1 LDPETVSAYIVAT
14 FEPMRRGLAEILSGA
29 PEVDLLGVA
38 PSLDVMVDE
47 EGYKADVVVIDL
59 HAILGTDTA
68 AIAQRIV
75 EWIPKMKILF
85 LGDAQE
91 AMSQG
96 FESLSPTLML
106 HTVGFMFRTGSAK
119 RLVRAVE
126 LVGTG
131 TFVCETDVIKT
142 ALGRLA
148 KSAVS
153 VVNTDGQLSERE
165 VEVLALVAR
174 GRTNRE
180 IARELF
186 VSEGTIKAHV
196 SHIMSKAGVERRS
209 NLVKYALDHGILLA
223 DD

>member
-1 LDPETVSAYIVAT
+1 VEPDTITAYIVAT
-14 FEPMRRGLAEILSGA
+14 FEPMRRGLVETLSSA
-29 PEVDLLGVA
+29 PDIELVGQA
-38 PSLDVMVDE
+38 GSLETMVDE
-47 EGYKADVVVIDL
+47 EGYKADVLVIDL
-59 HAILGTDTA
+59 HAIQGADTA
-68 AIAQRIV
+68 QLGRRILD
-75 EWIPKMKILF
+75 WIPKMKILF

-106 HTVGFMFRTGSAK
+106 HTVGFVFRTGSA
-119 RLVRAVE
+119 RRIVRAVE
-126 LVGTG
+126 LVGSG

-153 VVNTDGQLSERE
+153 VVNVDGQLSERE
-165 VEVLALVAR
+165 LEVLALVAQ

-180 IARELF
+180 IARELY

-196 SHIMSKAGVERRS
+196 SHIMGKAGVERRS
-209 NLVKYALDHGILLA
+209 SLVKYALDHGISLA
-223 DD
+223 EE

>member
-1 LDPETVSAYIVAT
+1 
-14 FEPMRRGLAEILSGA
+14 MRRGLAEILGSA
-29 PEVDLLGVA
+29 PGIKLIGDAATLEL
-38 PSLDVMVDE
+38 MVEE
-47 EGYKADVVVIDL
+47 EGYKADVLVIDL
-59 HAILGTDTA
+59 HAIKGVDTA
-68 AIAQRIV
+68 AVHARII
-75 EWIPKMKILF
+75 EWVPKMKILF

-96 FESLSPTLML
+96 FESLSPTLLL
-106 HTVGFMFRTGSAK
+106 HTVGFIFRTGSAR

-126 LVGTG
+126 LVGSG

-142 ALGRLA
+142 ALSRLA
-148 KSAVS
+148 RSAAGTVAD
-153 VVNTDGQLSERE
+153 DGQLSERE

-209 NLVKYALDHGILLA
+209 SLVKYALDHGILIA
-223 DD
+223 ED

>member
-1 LDPETVSAYIVAT
+1 
-14 FEPMRRGLAEILSGA
+14 
-29 PEVDLLGVA
+29 
-38 PSLDVMVDE
+38 
-47 EGYKADVVVIDL
+47 
-59 HAILGTDTA
+59 
-68 AIAQRIV
+68 
-75 EWIPKMKILF
+75 
-85 LGDAQE
+85 
-91 AMSQG
+91 MSQG

-165 VEVLALVAR
+165 LEVLALVAR

-180 IARELF
+180 IARELY

-196 SHIMSKAGVERRS
+196 SHIMGKAGVERRS
-209 NLVKYALDHGILLA
+209 SLVKYALDHGMLLGE
-223 DD
+223 D